1 MLAVHETDGI
11 SADAVAEE
19 ARNNQSQSRSA
30 GKLSSKRAGESSKR
44 IDDEEEEGGY
54 EGDDIVADDEDY
66 D

>member
-1 MLAVHETDGI
+1 MEIDGL

-19 ARNNQSQSRSA
+19 ARNNQSQSRGI